1 MRLTKRQ
8 KQILQLMITQFLS
21 EGEIATLLGIKPKT
35 VNHHLINIRL
45 RTDSRTT
52 FEAVIKALR
61 AGLLS
66 L

>member
-8 KQILQLMITQFLS
+8 LQILKLMVTQYLS
-21 EGEIATLLGIKPKT
+21 EKEIAQLLGIQPRT
-35 VNHHLINIRL
+35 VNQHLAMIRL